1 VVSVGRKQK
10 VHACCRS
17 SAPASG
23 ARRLLDRGRCE
34 VPDPANIVLAVA
46 EKEAGKPGQWVR
58 NTNGTHDVGPMQF
71 NTAYLRDLARYG
83 ITPADVAAAGC
94 YAFDLA
100 AWRLRQHIRKDR
112 GDLWTRAANYHS
124 RTPQYNAVYRADLLV
139 KAGRWADWLE
149 ARFVTE
155 DVTKVGALPSS
166 MSGALA
172 TVQPGSG
179 ADGEGGNEGHRDA
192 GTNAGGNGCVEYLRV
207 CPAKSHHR
215 RTAMSN
221 ALKVSGE
228 SDGHVL
234 PKTGRAGGMAIG
246 AWPSLE
252 NQASAQHDQR
262 RQPLDAHQAAR
273 WSGAGLTDCSTRSR
287 ISLPAWKCG
296 TYFSATATGSP
307 LFGLR
312 PVRAG
317 R

>member
-1 VVSVGRKQK
+1 MPVADLPPQLQERVVCSIAAAVKYQ
-10 VHACCRS
+10 V
-17 SAPASG
+17 
-23 ARRLLDRGRCE
+23 
-34 VPDPANIVLAVA
+34 PANIVLAVA

-83 ITPADVAAAGC
+83 ITPGDVAAAGC

-100 AWRLRQHIRKDR
+100 AWRLRQHINKDR

-149 ARFVTE
+149 ARFVTV

-166 MSGALA
+166 MPVALA
-172 TVQPGSG
+172 TVQPAPRG
-179 ADGEGGNEGHRDA
+179 ADDA
-192 GTNAGGNGCVEYLRV
+192 GARRQRLRGI
-207 CPAKSHHR
+207 PPGMSREKSSSADSHEQRAQSR
-215 RTAMSN
+215 RRQRWPRFA
-221 ALKVSGE
+221 
-228 SDGHVL
+228 
-234 PKTGRAGGMAIG
+234 KTGRAGGMAIG

-252 NQASAQHDQR
+252 SQSSAQHDQR
-262 RQPLDAHQAAR
+262 KQPLDAHQAAR

-296 TYFSATATGSP
+296 TYFSATDTGSP